1 MPWQGVLVWGDGSGT
16 WEMMGVGTD
25 ALRDPRGVMGTGP
38 TSQCRFGWGV
48 KPRGLERE
56 GSLETPRGRVG
67 PEGQS

>member
-1 MPWQGVLVWGDGSGT
+1 
-16 WEMMGVGTD
+16 MGVGTD

-38 TSQCRFGWGV
+38 TSQRRFGWGV